1 MIWFVI
7 YTITSNEHLNQFWP
21 LITSFILNL
30 IDDHDPLMKAQS
42 CELLNYFMLMIDH
55 SKDYKQHILL
65 KTGLVDLLIESC
77 KTCLTYLPNLTP
89 SDQSFYLLSIAY
101 PTVVKLCVLNCKKEA
116 NFLSLVELINGNI
129 LSSATHI
136 HNSNGPNSNYPLLSL
151 LFNQLDIIIKYY
163 LKTNVL
169 ICLSR
174 LNFTVNQV
182 MSNPDI
188 FEEGI
193 EGVNCIKS
201 ALNVQSSILQS
212 FKLLNDREG
221 LKLILNYKYDFLAV
235 WTILQKRLK
244 HNLVEHSNVDV
255 LGLCDLNCKLLIQ
268 LSKNCQAIE
277 FENLQTDLKQIL
289 KANPDVN
296 FPLE

>member
-1 MIWFVI
+1 M
-7 YTITSNEHLNQFWP
+7 
-21 LITSFILNL
+21 
-30 IDDHDPLMKAQS
+30 
-42 CELLNYFMLMIDH
+42 
-55 SKDYKQHILL
+55 L

-221 LKLILNYKYDFLAV
+221 LKLILNYKLRAF
-235 WTILQKRLK
+235 
-244 HNLVEHSNVDV
+244 
-255 LGLCDLNCKLLIQ
+255 
-268 LSKNCQAIE
+268 
-277 FENLQTDLKQIL
+277 
-289 KANPDVN
+289 
-296 FPLE
+296 